1 MDVVIPAALARS
13 GAVDAGLLLTDGA
26 GERPAEPSDTR
37 LSTRHPSGP
46 SDAIAAA
53 DVVARSSASW
63 SHAVRLVTD
72 AVRVDAGSGRCRG
85 ARRRWEV
92 RGGVPTPAPP
102 PHPLS
107 TAVVRPRPRPDGTP
121 RRTGDMRAF
130 R

>member
-1 MDVVIPAALARS
+1 MDVVIPAAVARS
-13 GAVDAGLLLTDGA
+13 GVVDAVLLLADGA
-26 GERPAEPSDTR
+26 AGHPAAPSDTR
-37 LSTRHPSGP
+37 LSVRHPSGP

-53 DVVARSSASW
+53 DVVAWSSASW

-72 AVRVDAGSGRCRG
+72 AVRVHAGSGRCRG

-107 TAVVRPRPRPDGTP
+107 TAVVRPDGTP
-121 RRTGDMRAF
+121 HRLDHMRAF